1 MSRNELN
8 ISTCSNFSQTSWSWR
23 IQYEDEDLVHFLGV
37 GFHCTLLPV
46 EATVVEGDE
55 WGVTTG
61 HVLLHCPDDSVES
74 PVATLWFIHMMAA
87 KQNQ

>member
-1 MSRNELN
+1 M
-8 ISTCSNFSQTSWSWR
+8 
-23 IQYEDEDLVHFLGV
+23 GV

-74 PVATLWFIHMMAA
+74 PVATLWFIHTMAA
-87 KQNQ
+87 KTESVNHQSYVKRTPRFTDEVGE